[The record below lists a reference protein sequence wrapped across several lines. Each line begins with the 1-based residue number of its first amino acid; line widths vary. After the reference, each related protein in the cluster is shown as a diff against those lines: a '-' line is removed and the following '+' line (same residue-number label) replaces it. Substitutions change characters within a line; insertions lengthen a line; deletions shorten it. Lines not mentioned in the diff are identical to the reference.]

1 MIKRKILI
9 STLIILIFGTGTVKA
24 EEMLTW
30 EDCVKDAR
38 KNNPDLVSAW
48 EKFKQAKAAKE
59 ITRSAVLPQ
68 ITGNASRT
76 TSQSPSGGA
85 PNGMVSA
92 TSVKRKPS
100 TTYEYDITGQQL
112 LFDGFKT
119 SYDLS
124 TAERN
129 IIAARYSYDVTS
141 SNVRLRLRTAF
152 VNLMNAQELLEIAK
166 DIEAR
171 RKQSL
176 ELVRSLYN
184 SGREH
189 KGSLLTSEAD
199 LAQATYQV
207 SQASRNI
214 YLSQRQVVKE
224 LGRRTF
230 SAIVAKGD
238 MEVKD
243 QDKARP
249 DFEKLAETNPFLH
262 QLIAQK
268 EAARFG
274 VKSSYAQF
282 FPQVF
287 ANASEGNINTRWP
300 ADKNEW
306 SIGASV
312 SLPIFD
318 GGNRFATAA
327 KAEALLNQT
336 EADERSG
343 RDGVIFTLSN
353 TWTQLQDAVDN
364 IEVQKKSLDATQE
377 RAKIAKAEYAIG
389 LMTFDN
395 WVIIEDNYV
404 SAKTNFLNTETNAL
418 TAEANWIQAKGGTLD
433 YD

>member
-9 STLIILIFGTGTVKA
+9 STLVILIACTGAAKA

-30 EDCVKDAR
+30 EDCVKEAR
-38 KNNPDLVSAW
+38 KSHPDLVSAW
-48 EKFKQAKAAKE
+48 EKLKQAKASKE

-92 TSVKRKPS
+92 TSVNRKPS

-124 TAERN
+124 TAARN
-129 IIAARYSYDVTS
+129 IVAARYNYDVTS

-152 VNLMNAQELLEIAK
+152 VNLLNAQELLEVAK

-207 SQASRNI
+207 SQAKRNI
-214 YLSQRQVVKE
+214 YLSQRQLIKE
-224 LGRRTF
+224 LGRRIF
-230 SAIVAKGD
+230 SPIVAKGD

-243 QDKARP
+243 RDKDRP
-249 DFEKLAETNPFLH
+249 DFERLAETNPFLQ

-274 VKSSYAQF
+274 VKSAYAQF

-306 SIGASV
+306 SIGASI

-327 KAEALLNQT
+327 KAEALLDQT

-353 TWTQLQDAVDN
+353 MWTQLQDAVDN
-364 IEVQKKSLDATQE
+364 IEVQKKSLDAARE
-377 RAKIAKAEYAIG
+377 RAKIAEAEYSIG

-395 WVIIEDNYV
+395 WIIIEDGYV
-404 SAKTNFLNTETNAL
+404 NAKTNFLNTETNAL